1 MATIQQ
7 RISIIDGVSGPLVKM
22 ARGMMVLIDRT
33 ARAGKQATVF
43 ESQMAGVSRQVN
55 SASSAVDSMKA
66 ALGGV
71 IGQFALGNIIGNGA
85 MRAIDTVLSLPGTL
99 TRVADEY
106 GSIQARI
113 GLISEGSGANVQE
126 MNDLIYR
133 SARRVHGSYLDMA
146 DSITKIGLAAK
157 ESFPDPKMLVPFME
171 GVQKL
176 FRIGGTGP
184 NERNSAMLQLTQAL
198 GSGALM
204 GDEFRAVREAAP
216 LIEKYIAKEMGLTFG
231 ELKEVSSKGAITADI
246 IRNAILN
253 NLDEINAASERI
265 GTRWGDVWQ
274 DIQTVTMRSMAPVWD
289 ELAGI
294 SNLDYSRVFGAIKVG
309 LAVTSEGLIFLIR
322 TGKNVVEFFTNNFS
336 YIAPIFFALA
346 GTVGVLTAEM
356 AGLGVVSA
364 ASAAK
369 FMILGSALLFQQVK
383 MGASAATTGRY
394 AASLGLSTMAT
405 IAQAYATG
413 GLSAALYACPIT
425 WIAGAILAMVG
436 VIYLAVGA
444 FNFFAGTSI
453 SATGLIL
460 GSFAFCFSS
469 IWNILATF
477 INFGIS
483 IAEAFMN
490 LWIDPLAA
498 VNNLFADIWNGIIL
512 LVGESVNS
520 IIDLVRKIP
529 GMGGIS
535 NVDFSAHTAGYKV
548 VEGGYSFKRLGM
560 SDAAENAENW
570 YDIGKNGI
578 TFSAEDLMP
587 AELKTI
593 MNQNGQTAENTRETA
608 DSAKGI
614 KDALDI
620 TEEEIKFLCDVAER
634 EAINRYTTAEV
645 KIEMGG
651 VNNNISNGIDVDGMI
666 DYLGSSL
673 VEAMSIGAERVHP
686 V

>member
-7 RISIIDGVSGPLVKM
+7 RISIIDGVSGPLAKM
-22 ARGMMVLIDRT
+22 ARGMTTLIDRT

-43 ESQMAGVSRQVN
+43 ESQMAGVSRQATTV
-55 SASSAVDSMKA
+55 SSALDSVHT

-71 IGQFALGNIIGNGA
+71 IGQFALGNVIGSGA

-99 TRVADEY
+99 TRAADEY
-106 GSIQARI
+106 GSIQSRI

-176 FRIGGTGP
+176 FRIGGTGA

-216 LIEKYIAKEMGLTFG
+216 LIEKYIAKEMGLTMG

-253 NLDEINAASERI
+253 NLDEINAANEKI

-294 SNLDYSRVFGAIKVG
+294 SNLDYSKVFGAIKVG
-309 LAVTSEGLIFLIR
+309 LSVVSEGLVFLIR
-322 TGKNVVEFFTNNFS
+322 TGKTVVDFFANNFS
-336 YIAPIFFALA
+336 YISPIFFALA
-346 GTVGVLTAEM
+346 GTVGILTAELAFM
-356 AGLGVVSA
+356 GIVSA
-364 ASAAK
+364 ASAVK
-369 FMILGSALLFQQVK
+369 SMILGSALLFQQLT
-383 MGASAATTGRY
+383 MRASAATTARY
-394 AASLGLSTMAT
+394 AASLGLSTIAT

-425 WIAGAILAMVG
+425 WIAGAILALVG
-436 VIYLAVGA
+436 VVYLAVGA
-444 FNFFAGTSI
+444 FNSLAGTSI
-453 SATGLIL
+453 SAAGLIL
-460 GSFAFCFSS
+460 GGFAYCFAT
-469 IWNILATF
+469 IWNILGT
-477 INFGIS
+477 
-483 IAEAFMN
+483 FMN
-490 LWIDPLAA
+490 FVISVAEFFLNAWIDPLAA
-498 VNNLFADIWNGIIL
+498 VSNLFANIWNGIVQ
-512 LVGESVNS
+512 LVAESVNN

-529 GMGGIS
+529 GMEGIS
-535 NVDFSAHTAGYKV
+535 NANFSQLTAGHTYI
-548 VEGGYSFKRLGM
+548 EGGRRLNRLGLT
-560 SDAAENAENW
+560 DAAESAEKW
-570 YDIGKNGI
+570 YGIGNEGI
-578 TFSAEDLMP
+578 GFSAEDLMP
-587 AELKTI
+587 NELKAI
-593 MNQNGQTAENTRETA
+593 MNQNGETAQNTKDTA

-651 VNNNISNGIDVDGMI
+651 VNNNISNGVDVDGMV
-666 DYLGSSL
+666 DYLSSSL

-686 V
+686 A